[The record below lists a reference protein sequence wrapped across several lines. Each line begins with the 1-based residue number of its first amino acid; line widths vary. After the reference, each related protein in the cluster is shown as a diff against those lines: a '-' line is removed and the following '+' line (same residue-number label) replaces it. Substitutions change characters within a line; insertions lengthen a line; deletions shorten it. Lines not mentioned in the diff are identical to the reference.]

1 MFKVDYNLK
10 LWISWH
16 KYVLPCRLRQTRPF
30 KIVVENKVEI
40 CVLLCHRNTALC
52 RFGCPALR
60 ALTGIVCFNR
70 MHSKKKPRAPA
81 LNENYASFSVSV
93 TLISIN
99 IYAIR
104 RAVQHT
110 IKSVQFDNHRH
121 SLWPLIFISATT
133 WLHRSPGPSQEQ
145 RHGRA
150 HWHTAISD
158 QRTHAGRQSTP
169 FQNIMCP

>member
-121 SLWPLIFISATT
+121 SLWPLIFISATPS
-133 WLHRSPGPSQEQ
+133 LAGPIA
-145 RHGRA
+145 R
-150 HWHTAISD
+150 TATRPRTLAYSD
-158 QRTHAGRQSTP
+158 QRSAHTRGPSINTFSKYHVP
-169 FQNIMCP
+169 IKP